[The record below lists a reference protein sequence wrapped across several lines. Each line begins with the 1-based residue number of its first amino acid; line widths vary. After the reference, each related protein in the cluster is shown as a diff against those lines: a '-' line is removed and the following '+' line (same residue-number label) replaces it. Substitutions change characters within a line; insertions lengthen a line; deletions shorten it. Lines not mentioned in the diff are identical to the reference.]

1 MRVGILMCDHVAE
14 RNRDVAGDYDDM
26 FRALLSTGSDL
37 ELEAHDAVGGELPSD
52 PGSCDAWLIT
62 GSSAGVNDGLPWVDA
77 LGGFVGRVVG
87 AGVPIVGV
95 CFGHQLLARVLGA
108 PVARSERGWGVGV
121 HETRLVASEPW
132 MVGASGGYRVLNLHQ
147 DQVER
152 LPEGATLLA
161 ESDHCPIAM
170 FARGDRVL
178 AIQGHPEFVPEYV
191 GRLVEERRER
201 IGEDRTDRAL
211 ASLDVPTDRAL
222 LATWIVAFL
231 ERAVSARAAATTAG
245 GAVTTAR
252 GAEAPSVGTP

>member
-26 FRALLSTGSDL
+26 FRALLPAGTGI
-37 ELEAHDAVGGELPSD
+37 ELEVHDAVGGELPAGPD
-52 PGSCDAWLIT
+52 SCDAWLIT

-77 LGGFVGRVVG
+77 LMDLVARIVE

-121 HETRLVASEPW
+121 HDTRLVASEPW
-132 MVGASGGYRVLNLHQ
+132 MVGSSGGYRVLNLHQ
-147 DQVER
+147 DQVQA

-170 FARGDRVL
+170 FRRGERVL

-201 IGEDRTDRAL
+201 IGGERTDRAI
-211 ASLDVPTDRAL
+211 ASLGLPTDREL
-222 LATWIVAFL
+222 LATWIAAFL
-231 ERAVSARAAATTAG
+231 ERAVADRVAASSSG
-245 GAVTTAR
+245 GAT
-252 GAEAPSVGTP
+252 SLGTP